1 MNEQELV
8 DLLKTKV
15 DELNKTIDE
24 LAEKDIFVNLQIYGT
39 ESTSIFNA
47 SRSVV
52 MCETLKVLRPSALGV
67 KTPKMENY

>member
-39 ESTSIFNA
+39 ESTRGFNA

-52 MCETLKVLRPSALGV
+52 MCETFKVLSPSRPKLE
-67 KTPKMENY
+67 TTKMEKH